1 MPSSRTVIEDR
12 APLDDEDIGL
22 GGIVA
27 ALLRRWLTA
36 LFVFLVAIAIGVA
49 IILFS
54 APRYTAST
62 TILLDPRLGKIV
74 GVDPSTPGFVA
85 DSSTIDSQLKL
96 LTSQTV
102 LSHVATTLHLD
113 QAPEFSGSKF
123 SLSRLFGA
131 APASETGAD
140 LKALEN
146 AITIKRPERTYLVEI
161 SASAATPDRAAA
173 IANGVAEAYNA
184 DQISSRVVGARNDAR
199 FVREKREQ
207 LRKQIEDADRRIEAY
222 KSANNIVSTD
232 GLRSNEQQVADLT
245 RELGTARGRVS
256 ELKARAD
263 QIAAIVRSGRFDASA
278 DALKSAAIERL
289 RGSQADAERELAK
302 LSQTLGPRHPAVQE
316 AQAQVQRVRELI
328 GAELGRLRQSADI
341 DYRTET
347 RNEAQL
353 VTELDRIKR
362 QATNS
367 SSKLVPLRQMERE
380 VDALRASDER
390 FARISDTLTQ
400 QEADTPPA
408 RVISQARPPVSPSW
422 PRRSL
427 ILGIAGAV
435 GAFFGLG
442 AALLRDGVSRPL
454 LRRRTTIVTEADP
467 HAVSAR
473 NYWDGARVAEVDPE
487 PEEVIAPRS
496 VVTRAAKVQTTAE
509 VDDEDDYY
517 RGLRLRKRPARRMVW
532 S

>member
-12 APLDDEDIGL
+12 ASPDDEEIGL

-27 ALLRRWLTA
+27 AILRQWLTGLSVLLLA
-36 LFVFLVAIAIGVA
+36 LAIGVA
-49 IILFS
+49 IIIFS

-102 LSHVATTLHLD
+102 LARVATTLHLD

-123 SLSRLFGA
+123 SLSRLFGT

-140 LKALEN
+140 LKALET

-161 SASAATPDRAAA
+161 SATAATPERAAA
-173 IANGVAEAYNA
+173 IANGVAEAYNE
-184 DQISSRVVGARNDAR
+184 DQVSSRVVGARNDAK

-207 LRKQIEDADRRIEAY
+207 LHKQIENADRRIEAY
-222 KSANNIVSTD
+222 KGANNIVSTD
-232 GLRSNEQQVADLT
+232 GLRSNEQQVTDLT

-278 DALKSAAIERL
+278 DALKSPAIERL
-289 RGSQADAERELAK
+289 RGSQADTERELAK

-328 GAELGRLRQSADI
+328 ASELGRLRQSAEI
-341 DYRTET
+341 EYKTEN
-347 RNEAQL
+347 RNEQQL
-353 VTELDRIKR
+353 VAELDRIKR
-362 QATNS
+362 QATDS

-408 RVISQARPPVSPSW
+408 RIISQARPPVSPSW

-435 GAFFGLG
+435 GGFFGLG
-442 AALLRDGVSRPL
+442 AALLRDGLSRPL
-454 LRRRTTIVTEADP
+454 VRRRTRTIVEAVP
-467 HAVSAR
+467 RTVSAR
-473 NYWDGARVAEVDPE
+473 DYWDGAHTAEVDPE
-487 PEEVIAPRS
+487 PEEVIAPRP

-509 VDDEDDYY
+509 MDAEED
-517 RGLRLRKRPARRMVW
+517 RGLRLRKRPTRRMVW